1 VLVAGAGAV
10 VVVVVDD
17 IDGVSDGVIDNVGV
31 AVDD

>member
-1 VLVAGAGAV
+1 VLVAGAGA